1 MTAGT
6 AISTTGLYQVAQR
19 ANDLDRAI
27 GFYRDVLGLPL
38 LGKWDPPG
46 LALFNVGGTRLMLSA
61 EGENSAVIYLRVDNL
76 QDSIEA
82 LRGQGVTIDQEPHV
96 IFKDSEGLLHPAGT
110 EEWMAFIRD
119 TEQNV
124 LGLVATTLA
133 TE

>member
-119 TEQNV
+119 TEQNL

-133 TE
+133 TQ